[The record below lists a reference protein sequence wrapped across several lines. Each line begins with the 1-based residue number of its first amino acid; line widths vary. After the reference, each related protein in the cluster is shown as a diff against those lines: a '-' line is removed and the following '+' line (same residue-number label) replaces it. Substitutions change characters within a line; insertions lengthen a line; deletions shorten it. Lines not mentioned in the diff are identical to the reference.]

1 MNNLMK
7 QYGAAMP
14 FGSDVALSVYG
25 ALMKVY
31 QIAHAMFVGVSSAT
45 QPINSYN
52 FGAKQFARVQRTY
65 KMASSI
71 ALLVSVGWFAVYQG
85 IPRVIG
91 SLFVTGDTVYLDA
104 CAFIFRLYMMGF
116 FVYGLHM
123 TTTSFFQSI
132 GQPLK
137 ALALPVVRQ
146 AVVLIPLALFL
157 ARRFGLAGAL
167 IAVPIADVTAFLLSL
182 ILVRHEFRK
191 WRKQGWLDG
200 KEAGQ

>member
-1 MNNLMK
+1 
-7 QYGAAMP
+7 
-14 FGSDVALSVYG
+14 
-25 ALMKVY
+25 
-31 QIAHAMFVGVSSAT
+31 
-45 QPINSYN
+45 
-52 FGAKQFARVQRTY
+52 
-65 KMASSI
+65 
-71 ALLVSVGWFAVYQG
+71 
-85 IPRVIG
+85 
-91 SLFVTGDTVYLDA
+91 
-104 CAFIFRLYMMGF
+104 
-116 FVYGLHM
+116 M

-157 ARRFGLAGAL
+157 ARRFGLSGAL